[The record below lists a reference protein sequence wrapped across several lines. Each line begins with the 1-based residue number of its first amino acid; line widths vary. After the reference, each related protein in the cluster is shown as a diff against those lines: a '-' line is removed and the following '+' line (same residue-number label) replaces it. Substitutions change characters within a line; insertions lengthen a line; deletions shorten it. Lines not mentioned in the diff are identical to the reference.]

1 MKKIELKGYAIGA
14 LFLILQVFIIR
25 SAKANQITD
34 FDRHAPLAKVIQLFS
49 GVPASVQLAQ
59 AYCET
64 NFGARDTIGFFD
76 KKLNRIRYLDT
87 IGYHYSNIF
96 AIMDFEGD
104 YWEFGSKPALGCWG
118 KRTYIWR
125 RYAHP
130 TLSWIDHAYFFMV
143 HNPSH
148 LHKPWWYWC
157 ANPVRYGR
165 RGYWNKIRKTIIEFG
180 LDRYDL

>member
-1 MKKIELKGYAIGA
+1 MTKIELKGYAIGA

-34 FDRHAPLAKVIQLFS
+34 FDSHAPLAKVIQLFS

-64 NFGARDTIGFFD
+64 NFGRADTIGTMY
-76 KKLNRIRYLDT
+76 N
-87 IGYHYSNIF
+87 NVF

-104 YWEFGSKPALGCWG
+104 YWEFGNGPALGCWG

-148 LHKPWWYWC
+148 LHKPWSYWC